1 LRFRLAGINGRTY
14 GRLGSSGQW
23 AMVQS
28 QDIDQTAGVTS
39 DFSANDAVAM
49 ETNIQPD
56 NRTAF
61 TGDYVGFGAILG
73 LVIIGLAQHGSLARR
88 LLPSRRLARGA
99 AALARC
105 E

>member
-1 LRFRLAGINGRTY
+1 LDRPVNGLWFKAKTLIR
-14 GRLGSSGQW
+14 W
-23 AMVQS
+23 P
-28 QDIDQTAGVTS
+28 GVTS
-39 DFSANDAVAM
+39 DFSGNDAVAM
-49 ETNIQPD
+49 EMNIQPD

-73 LVIIGLAQHGSLARR
+73 LVIIGLAQHVSPARQ
-88 LLPSRRLARGA
+88 LLPSRRLVREV